1 MLKLNYLAAL
11 IFSFFLVSC
20 QASNTGQE
28 QQQNSEQSVETDQ
41 DQITVSLEVDQ
52 WNAKMQEFPGVIIDV
67 RTPGEF
73 EQGYI
78 EGAHLADVTSA
89 NFVESINA
97 LDIPK
102 DNPVYVY
109 CRSGSRSKKAMSM
122 LESQGFTS
130 IYELNSGI
138 MGWQRAGKATVKP

>member
-11 IFSFFLVSC
+11 LFSFFLVSC

-28 QQQNSEQSVETDQ
+28 QNQHSERSVETNQ
-41 DQITVSLEVDQ
+41 DQIAVSLEVDQ
-52 WNAKMQEFPGVIIDV
+52 WNAKMQETPGVIIDV

-89 NFVESINA
+89 SFAESINA
-97 LDIPK
+97 LGVSK
-102 DNPVYVY
+102 DSPVYVY
-109 CRSGSRSKKAMSM
+109 CRSGSRSKKAMSI
-122 LESQGFTS
+122 LESQGYTT

-138 MGWQRAGKATVKP
+138 MGWQRAGNETIKP